1 MDLQNLHA
9 VQQYAI
15 HNFYSKQFVQFVN
28 DGQTFTVDTNVME
41 TPLHRVNAMT
51 FYEQVTPFILLAKT
65 FEENPDELFYL
76 ILTKEDDW
84 VQVDLKTGE
93 NITCEIE
100 DCDM

>member
-1 MDLQNLHA
+1 MFIVRGSTSTKTIFAPLSTKA
-9 VQQYAI
+9 
-15 HNFYSKQFVQFVN
+15 
-28 DGQTFTVDTNVME
+28 FTVDTNVME